1 MRPLRF
7 YIFSKNFSSSSLR
20 FCLYYYGGEEMKK
33 YGRIHDQKSTAWP
46 GDCLRLDPENRLC
59 SEWDSVTIRKF
70 PLASWNDM
78 GWQVLDDFCME
89 HIM

>member
-1 MRPLRF
+1 
-7 YIFSKNFSSSSLR
+7 
-20 FCLYYYGGEEMKK
+20 MKK
-33 YGRIHDQKSTAWP
+33 YGMIANRKGTAWP
-46 GDCLRLDPENRLC
+46 RDCLRLDPENRLC

-78 GWQVLDDFCME
+78 GMQVLDDFCLE